1 VSASEP
7 NLIRRSQQPP
17 ALPRSPA
24 PRARPWQNY
33 LLALACIGAIV
44 AAYELVG
51 PSTSSSSSTEIRL
64 VTVARGVVQASESA
78 SGNLAPVSESD
89 LNFKSSGILTGLYV
103 QPGQYVHQGQLLAE
117 IDSSSASVA
126 LQEAEASLEA
136 AQAKLAAT
144 RADPSGSSSV
154 GGSSNGAQA
163 SAAAYIG
170 TTGAS
175 GTSGASGSSGT
186 SGLSGAVGSASPS
199 TTTKPAAAKSS
210 STSTSTDSAVT
221 QATDAAN
228 IASAEAAVSSAE
240 LTVKSDKAALA
251 GTKLYAPSAG
261 TIASVSGA
269 VGDEVTAGTGAGS
282 SADSSGSNGSSG
294 SGAAS
299 AFSSSSSS
307 DASSSSAS
315 SSSGSGFIVLAN
327 LSAMQLVVSVS
338 ESDIGSIKV
347 GQPATIS
354 VDALPSEEFAAK
366 VTAISLLSS
375 SSSGVVS
382 YSVTIKL
389 TQNSSQLKP
398 GMTATATI
406 ITGQVNDALN
416 VESAAISS
424 RGTGSTVTVDKNG
437 KMVVTP
443 VITGLVGASSTQ
455 IVAGVTAGEELAI
468 PISTSIATSTT
479 TTGSGTLGASSSGGF
494 GGAALSGLG
503 GGGGGFGRFS
513 RGG

>member
-1 VSASEP
+1 MP
-7 NLIRRSQQPP
+7 KP
-17 ALPRSPA
+17 
-24 PRARPWQNY
+24 RPWHNY
-33 LLALACIGAIV
+33 LLALGCIGAIV

-51 PSTSSSSSTEIRL
+51 PSTSSSSTEIRL

-78 SGNLAPVSESD
+78 SGNLAPVSETD

-103 QPGQYVHQGQLLAE
+103 QAGQHVHDGQLLAE

-126 LQEAEASLEA
+126 LQEAEASLQA

-144 RADPSGSSSV
+144 EANPSGSSSV
-154 GGSSNGAQA
+154 GGSSTGAQA
-163 SAAAYIG
+163 SAAAYVG
-170 TTGAS
+170 PTGASGVSGSS
-175 GTSGASGSSGT
+175 GTSGASGTNG
-186 SGLSGAVGSASPS
+186 S
-199 TTTKPAAAKSS
+199 TTPSSTKKPAAAKSK

-228 IASAEAAVSSAE
+228 IASAQAGVSSAE
-240 LTVKSDKAALA
+240 LTVKSDKSALA

-269 VGDEVTAGTGAGS
+269 VGDEVTAGTGSGS
-282 SADSSGSNGSSG
+282 SAANAGSSG

-299 AFSSSSSS
+299 ASG
-307 DASSSSAS
+307 ASSAASSASS

-327 LSAMQLVVSVS
+327 LSSMELVVSVS

-354 VDALPSEEFAAK
+354 VDALPDEEFAAK

-375 SSSGVVS
+375 DTSGVVS

-398 GMTATATI
+398 GMTATATV
-406 ITGQVNDALN
+406 ITGQVNNAIN

-424 RGTGSTVTVDKNG
+424 RGTDSTVTVDKNG
-437 KMVVTP
+437 KMTVTP

-455 IVAGVTAGEELAI
+455 IVAGVATGEELAI

-479 TTGSGTLGASSSGGF
+479 TTGSGTLGSGSGGGF

-503 GGGGGFGRFS
+503 GGGGGGFARFS